1 MNAELAQELVQIVGA
16 FILLAVTLQVL
27 FMLVSSLRRREIE
40 NKQQNLS
47 LEALRLNVNTALVA
61 YNFEKAHVEQG
72 WNGNR
77 KFEIMRKD
85 LEVEGIHSF
94 YLAPHDGKALPPFL
108 PGQYLTF
115 ELKIP
120 GESKPVIR
128 CYSLSDSPN
137 YPDYYRVSIKKIPPP
152 RDDPDGQPGRSSSF
166 FNDVLVEGD
175 IVDAKAPSGHFYLKQ
190 RELPTVLIGGGIGI
204 TPVLS
209 MLNTLCE
216 QEHKGEV
223 WFFLGVRN
231 SAEHFFKDH
240 LETLDRAHQNL
251 HLRICYSNPLE
262 EDQEGGDYH
271 HKGYV
276 SVDLFKDLLPSNNYE
291 FYICAGPPMMESIV
305 SGLYDWGVPEDRVHF
320 EAFGKATVKKAAIKK
335 PAEDEQASA
344 AEISVT
350 FERSD
355 KTLKWDSNAES
366 LLDFA
371 EDNDI
376 TLDCACRSGN
386 CGTCLTAIKSGKTD
400 YVVEPGFAAEDGTC
414 LTCISVPKEDLTL
427 DA

>member
-77 KFEIMRKD
+77 KFEIMSKV

-94 YLAPHDGKALPPFL
+94 YLAPHDGKPLPPFL

-175 IVDAKAPSGHFYLKQ
+175 IVDAKAPSGHFHLKQ

-240 LETLDRAHQNL
+240 LETLDRAHENL

-262 EDQEGGDYH
+262 EDQGRRL
-271 HKGYV
+271 
-276 SVDLFKDLLPSNNYE
+276 SP
-291 FYICAGPPMMESIV
+291 
-305 SGLYDWGVPEDRVHF
+305 
-320 EAFGKATVKKAAIKK
+320 
-335 PAEDEQASA
+335 
-344 AEISVT
+344 
-350 FERSD
+350 
-355 KTLKWDSNAES
+355 
-366 LLDFA
+366 
-371 EDNDI
+371 
-376 TLDCACRSGN
+376 
-386 CGTCLTAIKSGKTD
+386 
-400 YVVEPGFAAEDGTC
+400 
-414 LTCISVPKEDLTL
+414 
-427 DA
+427 